1 MSTVSEEHGWRRWL
15 GFLPSLVL
23 LTTVLIYGTGE
34 KVHSRFQQI
43 GEDVW
48 PGYYQIRVD
57 PVAPTCD
64 PNAPVVVDSAA
75 PAEDS
80 GASDGEDDLGD
91 LDDLDDIFGD
101 DEGPTEEQKL
111 EAARKALEL
120 CKSKHAQY
128 EESLAKITTGVKV
141 FRAFETSLG
150 EVVKLGTHFSK
161 HILVLLLLLS
171 SIVTTLRREHIA
183 LRVALSHRDHLVST
197 VAQLA
202 TAILMLASG
211 IAFWQIDLR
220 EGFVDKTPLH
230 LIWILGFA
238 GLVLANLYLLVKR
251 PEGLLVGGNWG
262 RAAASIPLFSYMG
275 LITGIYF
282 LVAEWHPAGLAIYMS
297 KLTEHKMLYLAVGL
311 YVWVGMLLKQT
322 RLATLSFDIIRP
334 FKMSPELLAFVV
346 VAASALPTAYSG
358 ASGIFVIAAGGVIY
372 QELKKAGA
380 RTSLALASTA
390 MSGSIGV
397 VLRPCLLVV
406 IVASLNKQV
415 TTDDLFGW
423 GWKVYLLSIL
433 LFFLVVVLMKRGA
446 LSAEVNG
453 TTLGQA
459 GAGFKPLTSYIAI
472 FVVIWAIYDFGF
484 GAALNEHTASLILP
498 VIMLFILGFDR
509 WVRHREGEAEV
520 DSFGH
525 SCVDATSETTGHIG
539 ALLLM
544 MCMSVCLG
552 GIVERSEMMNAFPQV
567 FDSPVMA
574 MSVLVVVLVL
584 IGMTMGPY
592 GAVILVTA
600 SIADVAYKNGIDAV
614 HFWMVVLVAFE
625 LGYLT
630 PPVALNHLL
639 TRQVVGG
646 DDPEPEPGASFY
658 ARYERYLMPMLILA
672 TTLVITAFVPFA
684 MTSIYP

>member
-1 MSTVSEEHGWRRWL
+1 M
-15 GFLPSLVL
+15 
-23 LTTVLIYGTGE
+23 
-34 KVHSRFQQI
+34 
-43 GEDVW
+43 
-48 PGYYQIRVD
+48 
-57 PVAPTCD
+57 
-64 PNAPVVVDSAA
+64 
-75 PAEDS
+75 
-80 GASDGEDDLGD
+80 
-91 LDDLDDIFGD
+91 
-101 DEGPTEEQKL
+101 
-111 EAARKALEL
+111 
-120 CKSKHAQY
+120 
-128 EESLAKITTGVKV
+128 
-141 FRAFETSLG
+141 
-150 EVVKLGTHFSK
+150 
-161 HILVLLLLLS
+161 
-171 SIVTTLRREHIA
+171 
-183 LRVALSHRDHLVST
+183 
-197 VAQLA
+197 
-202 TAILMLASG
+202 
-211 IAFWQIDLR
+211 
-220 EGFVDKTPLH
+220 DKTPLH

-238 GLVLANLYLLVKR
+238 GLVLANLFLLVRR

-346 VAASALPTAYSG
+346 VGIALPTAYSG

-372 QELKKAGA
+372 QELKRLG

-433 LFFLVVVLMKRGA
+433 LFFLVVVVMKRGA
-446 LSAEVNG
+446 CLRKNG
-453 TTLGQA
+453 TLGQA
-459 GAGFKPLTSYIAI
+459 GAGFKPLLSYIAI

-498 VIMLFILGFDR
+498 VIMLTILGFDR
-509 WVRHREGEAEV
+509 WIRRSEGETEV

-525 SCVDATSETTGHIG
+525 SCVEATSETTGHIG

-567 FDSPVMA
+567 FESPMLA

-584 IGMTMGPY
+584 IGMTMDPY

-600 SIADVAYKNGIDAV
+600 SIADVAYKDGIDAV

-625 LGYLT
+625 L
-630 PPVALNHLL
+630 
-639 TRQVVGG
+639 
-646 DDPEPEPGASFY
+646 
-658 ARYERYLMPMLILA
+658 
-672 TTLVITAFVPFA
+672 VI
-684 MTSIYP
+684 